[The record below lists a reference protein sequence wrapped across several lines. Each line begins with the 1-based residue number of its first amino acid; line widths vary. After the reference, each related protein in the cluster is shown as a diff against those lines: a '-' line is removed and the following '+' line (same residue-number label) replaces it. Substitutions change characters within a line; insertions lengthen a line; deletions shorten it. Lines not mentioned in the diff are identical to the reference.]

1 MSKTCFFLLLIFS
14 FCTEVT
20 TAQDQIS
27 RGQRQKTIILTNC
40 DFDLD
45 SLTLAPNSTS
55 IISSDGK
62 ILDQFTIQNKH
73 VFLADSICNL
83 YLNDTLKIKY
93 RVLPFDI
100 EKEYFHLDSTM
111 MKEEDRVIYI
121 GADYSFKPKGK
132 EIIDA
137 KGLDYNGSF
146 SRGFSVGNSQSLVL
160 NSNFNLQLAGD
171 LGNKINV
178 VAAISDDNIPIQPE
192 GNTQLIQEFDRVFI
206 KVSREKTSVIAGD
219 YNLERPNSYFVNYFK
234 KVKGLSG
241 SNVTDFGDGKKL
253 SSNGSFAISR
263 GKFARQTLDNKEGN
277 QGPYKL
283 TGNNGERFLIVL
295 SGSEKV
301 YLDGKLLER
310 GLDYDYIIDY
320 NRAEITFT
328 PNRLIARESRI
339 IVEYEYRTNNYLRTL
354 YAANIDYTTQKY
366 DLNFNFYNEQDS
378 KTATGDIVLDSTDIR
393 LLQNAGD
400 NLNGATVSS
409 IRPLQDTIFIPG
421 QIRYRR
427 IGDASSDTSYLQYST
442 DTSMPLY
449 LASFSE
455 VPQGEGRYIIDDS
468 SIVNGRVYK
477 YVGPGNGTYEPVT
490 SLTPPEKKQI
500 MSFGLKLRPKENI
513 NIGSEVSLSNNDVN
527 RFAEKGNE
535 DNVGLAG
542 VFLYDHYVNLS
553 KEKRVKLFTKNK
565 FEHVDK
571 NYKPLNPYRNA
582 EFNRDWNIPSQLI
595 SGRQNLLES
604 SIGIGVVDSM
614 ELRYSVKYFDID
626 DNTSSAT
633 NNYQGLNQNA
643 SLVIRQKGFTAI
655 GKVDYLTSEGYNEN
669 TLFLRPKAELSQLLS
684 KKRKLKLG
692 AIYESETNKRTITNG
707 SGDLS
712 ENSFEF
718 DIYRAYLENSAE
730 NKLHYKLQY
739 SSRKDFFPEGTELL
753 ESIVTSEINSS
764 AKWTISP
771 KHALSFNF
779 GVRDFDVKREDLLL
793 PNPSSSKKTLIGRLD
808 HNLRAWDGLFL
819 SNTNYLINSGQEPKI
834 EYFYERVE
842 TGQGDYI
849 YIGNP
854 DSVLVNNNFRYAPDL
869 GTGNYIRLSLINNEF
884 ITTNNQSL
892 TQSLRIEPKKFFSAR
907 KKKKLQKDKERLKA
921 KNLKEKN
928 KLAKQNSSKVD
939 DKKKSKKKAKK
950 KSGRTEKFLSRF
962 STVSTYRISKKVED
976 DGTNQQSTFL
986 DFSSIDDNLVSYNS
1000 LVSNTLFVNRG
1011 NPSFDFQVGNKVT
1024 QNVFTQISGRESRGI
1039 NESFLR
1045 SRIRLIKSA
1054 DLILNFKSGDRNY
1067 DSVVDPTR
1075 NLDIN
1080 YYNINPQI
1088 SYRPSSEF
1096 RINLLYTYDN
1106 RVQQINNEENAKSH
1120 DFTLE
1125 TTYRQAS
1132 NANLNF
1138 SLSYVNVSTNVKPN
1152 SPIEF
1157 DLLDGLKQG
1166 RNFIWN
1172 TLFTKR
1178 LSNNIDL
1185 NISYE
1190 GRRTGDAPTV
1200 HIARAQVK
1208 ATF

>member
-1 MSKTCFFLLLIFS
+1 MCKT
-14 FCTEVT
+14 
-20 TAQDQIS
+20 
-27 RGQRQKTIILTNC
+27 
-40 DFDLD
+40 
-45 SLTLAPNSTS
+45 
-55 IISSDGK
+55 
-62 ILDQFTIQNKH
+62 H
-73 VFLADSICNL
+73 
-83 YLNDTLKIKY
+83 LNDTIIISY

-100 EKEYFHLDSTM
+100 EQEYFHLDSTM
-111 MKEEDRVIYI
+111 MKEEDRAIYI
-121 GADYSFKPKGK
+121 GADYSFQPKGK

-171 LGNKINV
+171 LGNKIKV

-206 KVSREKTSVIAGD
+206 KVSREKTSIIAGD

-241 SNVTDFGDGKKL
+241 SNITNFGGNKQL

-354 YAANIDYTTQKY
+354 YAANIDYTTPKY

-378 KTATGDIVLDSTDIR
+378 KTATGDIVLDSTDISR
-393 LLQNAGD
+393 LQQAGD
-400 NLNGATVSS
+400 DLNGARISS

-421 QIRYRR
+421 QIRYRLVE
-427 IGDASSDTSYLQYST
+427 GEVPDSSYLEFST
-442 DTSMPLY
+442 DTNEPLY

-455 VPQGEGRYIIDDS
+455 VPEGEGSYVIDDS

-477 YVGPGNGTYEPVT
+477 YVGPDNGTYEPFT
-490 SLTPPEKKQI
+490 SLTPPEKKQV
-500 MSFGLKLRPKENI
+500 MSFGVKLRPKENI
-513 NIGSEVSLSNNDVN
+513 NLSSEVSLSNNDIN
-527 RFAEKGNE
+527 RFAEIGNE
-535 DNVGLAG
+535 NNVGLAG
-542 VFLYDHYVNLS
+542 VFLYDHFVNLS
-553 KEKRVKLFTKNK
+553 KKRRIKLFTNNK
-565 FEHVDK
+565 YEYVYE
-571 NYKPLNPYRNA
+571 NYQPLNPYRTA

-595 SGRQNLLES
+595 NGSQNLIES
-604 SIGIGVVDSM
+604 SVGIGVVDSM
-614 ELRYSVKYFDID
+614 ELKYSVKYFDI
-626 DNTSSAT
+626 NNKANPMT

-643 SLVIRQKGFTAI
+643 SFVFRKNGLIAL
-655 GKVDYLTSEGYNEN
+655 GKVDYLSSEGFGEN
-669 TLFLRPKAELSQLLS
+669 TLFLRPKVEISQILS
-684 KKRKLKLG
+684 KKRRLKLG
-692 AIYESETNKRTITNG
+692 VIYENETNKRSQNG
-707 SGDLS
+707 SDDLS
-712 ENSFEF
+712 ESSFSF
-718 DIYRAYLENSAE
+718 DIYRAYLENSEE

-739 SSRKDFFPEGTELL
+739 SSRKDFFPDSTELV
-753 ESIVTSEINSS
+753 ESIITSEVNSS

-771 KHALSFNF
+771 KHTLSFNF
-779 GVRDFDVKREDLLL
+779 GIRDFDVKREDLL
-793 PNPSSSKKTLIGRLD
+793 PSASGSKRTLIGRLD
-808 HNLRAWDGLFL
+808 HNLRAWDGLLL

-834 EYFYERVE
+834 EFFYERVE
-842 TGQGDYI
+842 PGQGDYI
-849 YIGNP
+849 YIGNA

-892 TQSLRIEPKKFFSAR
+892 TQSLRLEPKKFFSSR
-907 KKKKLQKDKERLKA
+907 KKKRRKQAKSDTIGKKETR
-921 KNLKEKN
+921 KN
-928 KLAKQNSSKVD
+928 KTSFAE
-939 DKKKSKKKAKK
+939 
-950 KSGRTEKFLSRF
+950 RFLSRL

-976 DGTNQQSTFL
+976 DGNSQQSTFL
-986 DFSSIDDNLVSYNS
+986 NFSSADINLVSYNS
-1000 LVSNTLFVNRG
+1000 LISNTLFVNRG

-1045 SRIRLIKSA
+1045 SRIRLMKSA
-1054 DLILNFKSGDRNY
+1054 DLILNFKSGERSY
-1067 DSVVDPTR
+1067 DSVIDPTR
-1075 NLDIN
+1075 NLEID
-1080 YYNINPQI
+1080 YYTINPQV

-1096 RINLLYTYDN
+1096 RINMLYTFDN
-1106 RVQQINNEENAKSH
+1106 RTQQIINEENANSH

-1138 SLSYVNVSTNVKPN
+1138 SLSYVNVSTNVEAN